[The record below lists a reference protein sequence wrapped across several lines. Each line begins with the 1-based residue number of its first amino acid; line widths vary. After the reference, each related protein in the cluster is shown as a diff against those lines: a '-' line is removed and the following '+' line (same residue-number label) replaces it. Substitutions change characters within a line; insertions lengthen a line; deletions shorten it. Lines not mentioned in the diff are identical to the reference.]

1 MQQDSTPVFPRER
14 AFVVQLHGDAGPG
27 TGRWEGRVEH
37 VSSGRFA
44 HFQQL
49 RELDAFFREALSGTW
64 KWFANIRF
72 TGWYLCPTG
81 GIGGSGSAKDV
92 RIRITAQDGS
102 NAGAGGSARLGMDA
116 LSSAAD
122 NNPGVNLSFNPDG
135 TVDKGR
141 VEYVGVHELGNV
153 LGFVHEQDTPG
164 NVEGPAYCKSPGN
177 EPNSTSLTPYDRDS
191 IMNYCNRDGNVK
203 GNLTDID
210 VRGVQAIYG
219 VRIPNIASRNSC
231 ASAVVRQTAS
241 VAWGWN
247 DGSNQTSLALFPS
260 ASTRFL
266 DRTAVSVREGGWG
279 DDVKWFAGDF
289 NNDGR
294 TDIGA
299 AWNNGGSNTL
309 SVRQLAGSGI
319 NAAHWAINS
328 GGWSPTAVWL
338 PGDFNGDRL
347 TDVAGVWNDGGLR
360 RDEVR
365 EPEPPVERP
374 RRGLGG
380 RGQVVRGRLQ
390 RRRSHGHRRGLEQ
403 QRRDHPDGEA
413 VDGQQV
419 QPRPLVA

>member
-1 MQQDSTPVFPRER
+1 MSLFLLFAAGASAQENIGSTSQPLTIKNVQNWTANSNVVPVCWETSGYDREK
-14 AFVVQLHGDAGPG
+14 AIV
-27 TGRWEGRVEH
+27 
-37 VSSGRFA
+37 
-44 HFQQL
+44 
-49 RELDAFFREALSGTW
+49 REALSGTW
-64 KWFANIRF
+64 EWFANIRF

-135 TVDKGR
+135 TADKGR
-141 VEYVGVHELGNV
+141 VEYVGVHEFGHV

-319 NAAHWAINS
+319 SAAHWAINS

-347 TDVAGVWNDGGLR
+347 TDVAGVWNDGGQVSIAVFLSDGTKFVSQSPQWSVR
-360 RDEVR
+360 DGGWGDEVKWFAGDSTMMAAR
-365 EPEPPVERP
+365 TSARP
-374 RRGLGG
+374 GTTTA
-380 RGQVVRGRLQ
+380 RL
-390 RRRSHGHRRGLEQ
+390 
-403 QRRDHPDGEA
+403 P
-413 VDGQQV
+413 
-419 QPRPLVA
+419 